1 MCQSNVVQ
9 QWTESMSE
17 KTQWDDGKEDVERFL
32 SFRRR
37 CTRPRTEE
45 GRSVDQQLT
54 RVQSDNEC

>member
-1 MCQSNVVQ
+1 
-9 QWTESMSE
+9 MSE